1 MPNSERAKQFAPFD
15 ALKGLQKALR
25 LKEYEHDRS
34 TKGDLDDETILKI
47 SEVLKNIKKNNQ
59 IYIKYFEKGYYKD
72 GNFTVKNIDVNKKI
86 LSIEDKKIN
95 FDDIFDLKI
104 LDKID

>member
-25 LKEYEHDRS
+25 LKEYEHDRG

-47 SEVLKNIKKNNQ
+47 SEVLKTIKKNNQ
-59 IYIKYFEKGYYKD
+59 IYIKYFENGYYKD
-72 GNFTVKNIDVNKKI
+72 GNSTVKNIDVNKKT

-104 LDKID
+104 LDKIN

>member
-25 LKEYEHDRS
+25 LKEYEHDRG

-47 SEVLKNIKKNNQ
+47 SEVLKTIKKNNQ
-59 IYIKYFEKGYYKD
+59 IYIKYFENGYYKD
-72 GNFTVKNIDVNKKI
+72 GNSTVKNIDVNKKT
-86 LSIEDKKIN
+86 LSIEDKKI
-95 FDDIFDLKI
+95 
-104 LDKID
+104 